1 MTTKPTTRPV
11 NNTSTQKKGFTLI
24 QLLVALAILGVLVA
38 LLLPAAQRRVPGG
51 ARRTQC
57 KMYLKQIGLALHNYH
72 DAFQAF
78 PPAYTVDENGKPLHS
93 WRTLILPFLDQ
104 QALYE
109 KIDLSK
115 PWDDPAN
122 EAAFKTG
129 IPGYQCPSSPAD
141 VSSTH
146 TTYMAVVTA
155 NSCFHPTEARLMS
168 EITDD
173 HGKTIMVIEVDTDQA
188 VHWMSPMDADESLV
202 LGIGPK
208 TKHAHSGGYQALF
221 VDGSVRF
228 LGEQSTA
235 ADRLAMISIAGN
247 EQVDP

>member
-11 NNTSTQKKGFTLI
+11 SNTPTQKKGFTLI
-24 QLLVALAILGVLVA
+24 QLLVVLAILGVLVA
-38 LLLPAAQRRVPGG
+38 LLLPAAQRRVPEA
-51 ARRTQC
+51 ARRSQC

-72 DAFQAF
+72 DTFQAF

-104 QALYE
+104 PALYE

-122 EAAFKTG
+122 EVAFKTV
-129 IPGYQCPSSPAD
+129 IQTYHCPSDNGLPS
-141 VSSTH
+141 H
-146 TTYMAVVTA
+146 TTYMAVVTP
-155 NSCFHPTEARLMS
+155 NSCLRPAEPRLMS

-173 HGKTIMVIEVDTDQA
+173 RGKTIMVIEVDVDRA
-188 VHWMSPMDADESLV
+188 VHWMSPMDANESMV

-208 TKHAHSGGYQALF
+208 TKHAHSGGCQALF

-228 LGEQSTA
+228 LGEGSPA
-235 ADRLAMISIAGN
+235 ADRLALISIAGN
-247 EQVDP
+247 EPVEP

>member
-11 NNTSTQKKGFTLI
+11 SNTPTQKKGFTLI
-24 QLLVALAILGVLVA
+24 QLLVVLAILGVLVA
-38 LLLPAAQRRVPGG
+38 FLLPAQRRVRPA

-57 KMYLKQIGLALHNYH
+57 KNNLKQIGLALHNYH
-72 DAFQAF
+72 DTFQAF

-109 KIDLSK
+109 KIDLLK

-122 EAAFKTG
+122 EAAFKTS

-141 VSSTH
+141 VSLTH

-155 NSCFHPTEARLMS
+155 NSCLRPTDPRLMS

-173 HGKTIMVIEVDTDQA
+173 HGNTIMVIEVDTDQA
-188 VHWMSPMDADESLV
+188 AHWMSPKDASESLV

-208 TKHAHSGGYQALF
+208 TKHAHSGGIHALF
-221 VDGSVRF
+221 VDGSVKF
-228 LGEQSTA
+228 LGEQASA

>member
-1 MTTKPTTRPV
+1 MTIQPTIRPV
-11 NNTSTQKKGFTLI
+11 NNTPTQKKGFTLI
-24 QLLVALAILGVLVA
+24 QLLVGLAILGVLLA
-38 LLLPAAQRRVPGG
+38 LLLPAAQRRVPQS
-51 ARRTQC
+51 ARRFQC
-57 KMYLKQIGLALHNYH
+57 KHNLKQIGLALHNYH
-72 DAFQAF
+72 DTFQAF

-115 PWDDPAN
+115 PWDDTAN
-122 EAAFKTG
+122 EAAFKTN
-129 IPGYQCPSSPAD
+129 ISGYQCPSSPAD

-155 NSCFHPTEARLMS
+155 NSCLRPTEPRLMS

-188 VHWMSPMDADESLV
+188 VHWMSPKDASESLV
-202 LGIGPK
+202 LGVGPK
-208 TKHAHSGGYQALF
+208 TKHAHSGGCQALF

-228 LGEQSTA
+228 LGEGSPAT
-235 ADRLAMISIAGN
+235 DRLAMISIAGN
-247 EQVDP
+247 EPIEP

>member
-1 MTTKPTTRPV
+1 MTIHPKSSPV
-11 NNTSTQKKGFTLI
+11 NTRSAQKKGFTLI

-38 LLLPAAQRRVPGG
+38 LLLPSAQRRVPGA

-72 DAFQAF
+72 DTFQAF

-122 EAAFKTG
+122 EEAFKTS
-129 IPGYQCPSSPAD
+129 IPGYRCPSSPAD

-155 NSCFHPTEARLMS
+155 NSCFRPTEPRLMS

-173 HGKTIMVIEVDTDQA
+173 HGQTIMVIEVDTDQA
-188 VHWMSPMDADESLV
+188 VHWMSPTDADEVLV
-202 LGIGPK
+202 LGLGPK
-208 TKHAHSGGYQALF
+208 TKQAHSGGVNAVY
-221 VDGSVRF
+221 VDGSVTF
-228 LGEQSTA
+228 LSVESSAT
-235 ADRLAMISIAGN
+235 DRQARISIAGG
-247 EQVDP
+247 EKVAP